1 MNGAQPPM
9 CSMWVPAVPSPSPP
23 PLPVPLTQLHSHTLS
38 FSFNSSHTLLTT
50 LLSSHTLSHNN
61 HLNKVN
67 PLSQHSLTGNVL
79 YKFVLEL
86 CYLFIVLC
94 YILGMFIFI
103 IIFC

>member
-9 CSMWVPAVPSPSPP
+9 CSMWVPAVPCPP
-23 PLPVPLTQLHSHTLS
+23 PLPYLSLSLSYTHTLS
-38 FSFNSSHTLLTT
+38 PSASMALT
-50 LLSSHTLSHNN
+50 LSSALTLFHTIITLTK
-61 HLNKVN
+61 LI
-67 PLSQHSLTGNVL
+67 HSLTGNVL